1 MAALTT
7 QPASRA
13 LKTEPALGQGG
24 ATEHG
29 VSLLGNYDWNL
40 EGAQLGGHALNLLQA
55 FAFEVLS
62 LRLRISGLEFWFE
75 GLGFRE

>member
-1 MAALTT
+1 
-7 QPASRA
+7 
-13 LKTEPALGQGG
+13 
-24 ATEHG
+24 
-29 VSLLGNYDWNL
+29 LLGNYDWDL